1 MQINI
6 PLCIRRQRIIKVNEG
21 NSYDMLFLRQFNDT
35 KNYLITI
42 MHSREKTLLIDFKI
56 NFDFFYRHPTH
67 TNYLQDGNCNR

>member
-35 KNYLITI
+35 KTI
-42 MHSREKTLLIDFKI
+42 
-56 NFDFFYRHPTH
+56 
-67 TNYLQDGNCNR
+67 